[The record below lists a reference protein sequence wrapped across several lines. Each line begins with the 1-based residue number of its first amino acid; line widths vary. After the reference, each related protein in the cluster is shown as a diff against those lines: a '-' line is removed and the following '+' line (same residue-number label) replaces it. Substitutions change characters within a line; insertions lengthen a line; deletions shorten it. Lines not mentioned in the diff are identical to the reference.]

1 MNQDTSQKSPA
12 FNPPVQVNDEGRQIH
27 ISIGLPGVTEE
38 QIRIDLEK
46 TLFTL
51 SVLRDDTVLKKSIR
65 IPQGARFFRK
75 SFSDGKLE
83 IVLERP
89 AS

>member
-1 MNQDTSQKSPA
+1 MNHDTSQNSPA
-12 FNPPVQVNDEGRQIH
+12 FNPPVQVTDEGRQIH

-46 TLFTL
+46 NIFTL
-51 SVLRDDTVLKKSIR
+51 SVLQDDTIAKKTIR
-65 IPQGARFFRK
+65 IPPGARFFTK
-75 SFSDGKLE
+75 KFSDEKLE